1 MEVYISCDLSKEEY
15 KMKTRYLGKDIFQ
28 VSALG
33 LGCMGMSF
41 AYGGAEESEAIK
53 TIHAAVDSGVTFL
66 DSAEVYGPYDNE
78 VLVGKAIK
86 GMRDKVQIA
95 TKFGFRILPSGQG
108 LERMAGVDSRP
119 EHIREAVEG
128 SLKRLNIETI
138 DLLYQH
144 RVDPSVPVED
154 VVGTMVDLIKEGK
167 IRHIGLSE
175 VSADTLRRACKIYPI
190 TAVQT
195 EYSLWTREPEESILN
210 ACRELGVGFVPYS
223 PLGRGFLT
231 GKITDGS
238 GFGEDDFRRN
248 LPRFQQAAM
257 QKNQLLLEQ
266 LQDVADKYRC
276 SLAQLALAWV
286 MSKGE
291 DIVPIPGARKIAHLQ
306 DNAGAVSLNLSDS
319 DIKFVDHIFTPDNI
333 QGQRYNQSDFNLI
346 DK

>member
-1 MEVYISCDLSKEEY
+1 V
-15 KMKTRYLGKDIFQ
+15 KTRYLGKEKFQ

-41 AYGGAEESEAIK
+41 AYGGAEESQAIN
-53 TIHAAVDSGVTFL
+53 TIHAAVDMGVTFL
-66 DSAEVYGPYDNE
+66 DSAEVYGPFDNE

-86 GMRDKVQIA
+86 GIRDKVQIA
-95 TKFGFRILPSGQG
+95 TKFGFRILPTGQG

-144 RVDPSVPVED
+144 RVDPAVPVEE
-154 VVGTMVDLIKEGK
+154 VVGTMADLVKEGK

-175 VSADTLRRACKIYPI
+175 VSAQTLRRACKVHPI

-195 EYSLWTREPEESILN
+195 EYSLWTREPEDGILK

-231 GKITDGS
+231 GKITDPS
-238 GFGEDDFRRN
+238 LFAADDFRRN
-248 LPRFQQAAM
+248 LPRFQAETM
-257 QKNQLLLEQ
+257 RKNQQLLDR
-266 LQDVADKYRC
+266 LQQVAGRYDAT
-276 SLAQLALAWV
+276 LAQMALAWV

-291 DIVPIPGARKIAHLQ
+291 DIVPIPGARKINHLR
-306 DNAGAVSLNLSDS
+306 DNAAAADIMLSPE
-319 DIKFVDHIFTPDNI
+319 DILTIDHIFAAENVA
-333 QGQRYNQSDFNLI
+333 GLRYNQGDFNLI

>member
-1 MEVYISCDLSKEEY
+1 
-15 KMKTRYLGKDIFQ
+15 MKTRYLGKEKFQ

-41 AYGGAEESEAIK
+41 AYGGAEESQAIN
-53 TIHAAVDSGVTFL
+53 TIHAAVDMGVTFL
-66 DSAEVYGPYDNE
+66 DSAEVYGPFDNE

-86 GMRDKVQIA
+86 GIRDKVQIA
-95 TKFGFRILPSGQG
+95 TKFGFRILPTGQG

-144 RVDPSVPVED
+144 RVDPAVPVEE
-154 VVGTMVDLIKEGK
+154 VVGTMADLVKEGK

-175 VSADTLRRACKIYPI
+175 VSAQTLRRACKVHPI

-195 EYSLWTREPEESILN
+195 EYSLWTREPESGILK

-231 GKITDGS
+231 GKITDPS
-238 GFGEDDFRRN
+238 LFAADDFRRN
-248 LPRFQQAAM
+248 LPRFQAETM
-257 QKNQLLLEQ
+257 RKNQQLLDR
-266 LQDVADKYRC
+266 LQQVAGRYDAT
-276 SLAQLALAWV
+276 LAQMALAWV

-291 DIVPIPGARKIAHLQ
+291 DIVPIPGARKIKHLR
-306 DNAGAVSLNLSDS
+306 DNAAAADIMLSPE
-319 DIKFVDHIFTPDNI
+319 DILTIDHIFAAENVA
-333 QGQRYNQSDFNLI
+333 GLRYNQGDFNLI

>member
-1 MEVYISCDLSKEEY
+1 
-15 KMKTRYLGKDIFQ
+15 MKTRYLGKEKFQ

-41 AYGGAEESEAIK
+41 AYGGAEESQAIN
-53 TIHAAVDSGVTFL
+53 TIHAAVDMGVTFL
-66 DSAEVYGPYDNE
+66 DSAEVYGPFDNE

-86 GMRDKVQIA
+86 GIRDKVQIA
-95 TKFGFRILPSGQG
+95 TKFGFRILPTGQG

-144 RVDPSVPVED
+144 RVDPAVPVEE
-154 VVGTMVDLIKEGK
+154 VVGTMADLVKEGK

-175 VSADTLRRACKIYPI
+175 VSAQTLRRACKVHPI

-195 EYSLWTREPEESILN
+195 EYSLWTREPEDGILK

-231 GKITDGS
+231 GKITDPS
-238 GFGEDDFRRN
+238 LFAADDFRRN
-248 LPRFQQAAM
+248 LPRFQAETM
-257 QKNQLLLEQ
+257 RKNQQLLDR
-266 LQDVADKYRC
+266 LQQVAGRYDAT
-276 SLAQLALAWV
+276 LAQMALAWV

-291 DIVPIPGARKIAHLQ
+291 DIVPIPGARKINHLR
-306 DNAGAVSLNLSDS
+306 DNAAAADIMLSPE
-319 DIKFVDHIFTPDNI
+319 DILTIDHIFAAENVA
-333 QGQRYNQSDFNLI
+333 GLRYNQSDFNLI

>member
-1 MEVYISCDLSKEEY
+1 
-15 KMKTRYLGKDIFQ
+15 MKTRYLGKEKFQ

-41 AYGGAEESEAIK
+41 AYGGAEESQAIN
-53 TIHAAVDSGVTFL
+53 TIHAAVDMGVTFL
-66 DSAEVYGPYDNE
+66 DSAEVYGPFDNE

-86 GMRDKVQIA
+86 GIRDKVQIA
-95 TKFGFRILPSGQG
+95 TKFGFRILPTGQG

-144 RVDPSVPVED
+144 RVDPAVPVEE
-154 VVGTMVDLIKEGK
+154 VVGTLADLVKEGK

-175 VSADTLRRACKIYPI
+175 VSAQTLRRACKVHPI

-195 EYSLWTREPEESILN
+195 EYSLWTREPEGGILK

-231 GKITDGS
+231 GKITDPS
-238 GFGEDDFRRN
+238 LFAADDFRRN
-248 LPRFQQAAM
+248 LPRFQAETM
-257 QKNQLLLEQ
+257 RKNQQLLDR
-266 LQDVADKYRC
+266 LQQVAGRYDAT
-276 SLAQLALAWV
+276 LAQMALAWV

-291 DIVPIPGARKIAHLQ
+291 DIVPIPGARKINHLR
-306 DNAGAVSLNLSDS
+306 DNAAAADIMLSPE
-319 DIKFVDHIFTPDNI
+319 DILTIDHIFAAENVA
-333 QGQRYNQSDFNLI
+333 GLRYNQGDFNLI

>member
-1 MEVYISCDLSKEEY
+1 
-15 KMKTRYLGKDIFQ
+15 MKTRYLGKEKFQ

-41 AYGGAEESEAIK
+41 AYGGAEESQAIN
-53 TIHAAVDSGVTFL
+53 TIHAAVDMGVTFL
-66 DSAEVYGPYDNE
+66 DSAEVYGPFDNE

-86 GMRDKVQIA
+86 GIRDKVQIA
-95 TKFGFRILPSGQG
+95 TKFGFRILPTGQG

-144 RVDPSVPVED
+144 RVDPAVPVEE
-154 VVGTMVDLIKEGK
+154 VVGTMADLVKEGK

-175 VSADTLRRACKIYPI
+175 VSAQTLRRACKVHPI

-195 EYSLWTREPEESILN
+195 EYSLWTREPEGGILK

-231 GKITDGS
+231 GKITDPS
-238 GFGEDDFRRN
+238 LFAADDFRRN
-248 LPRFQQAAM
+248 LPRFQAETM
-257 QKNQLLLEQ
+257 RKNQQLLDR
-266 LQDVADKYRC
+266 LQQVAGRYDAT
-276 SLAQLALAWV
+276 LAQMALAWV

-291 DIVPIPGARKIAHLQ
+291 DIVPIPGARKINHLR
-306 DNAGAVSLNLSDS
+306 DNAAAADIMLSPE
-319 DIKFVDHIFTPDNI
+319 DILTIDHIFAAENVA
-333 QGQRYNQSDFNLI
+333 GLRYNQGDFYLI

>member
-1 MEVYISCDLSKEEY
+1 
-15 KMKTRYLGKDIFQ
+15 MKTRYLGKEKFQ

-41 AYGGAEESEAIK
+41 AYGGAEESQAIN
-53 TIHAAVDSGVTFL
+53 TIHAAVDMGVTFL
-66 DSAEVYGPYDNE
+66 DSAEVYGPFDNE

-86 GMRDKVQIA
+86 GIRDKVQIA
-95 TKFGFRILPSGQG
+95 TKFGFRILPTGQG

-144 RVDPSVPVED
+144 RVDPAVPVEE
-154 VVGTMVDLIKEGK
+154 VVGTMADLVKEGK

-175 VSADTLRRACKIYPI
+175 VSAQTLRRACKVHPI

-195 EYSLWTREPEESILN
+195 EYSLWTREPEGGILK

-231 GKITDGS
+231 GKITDPS
-238 GFGEDDFRRN
+238 LFAADDFRRN
-248 LPRFQQAAM
+248 LPRFQAETM
-257 QKNQLLLEQ
+257 RKNQQLLDR
-266 LQDVADKYRC
+266 LQQVAGRYDAT
-276 SLAQLALAWV
+276 LAQMALAWM

-291 DIVPIPGARKIAHLQ
+291 DIVPIPGARKINHLR
-306 DNAGAVSLNLSDS
+306 DNAAAADIMLSPE
-319 DIKFVDHIFTPDNI
+319 DILTIDHIFAAENVA
-333 QGQRYNQSDFNLI
+333 GLRYNQGDFNLI

>member
-1 MEVYISCDLSKEEY
+1 M
-15 KMKTRYLGKDIFQ
+15 
-28 VSALG
+28 G

-41 AYGGAEESEAIK
+41 AYGGAEESQAIN
-53 TIHAAVDSGVTFL
+53 TIHAAVDMGVTFL
-66 DSAEVYGPYDNE
+66 DSAEVYGPFDNE

-86 GMRDKVQIA
+86 GIRDKVQIA
-95 TKFGFRILPSGQG
+95 TKFGFRILPTGQG

-144 RVDPSVPVED
+144 RVDPAVPVEE
-154 VVGTMVDLIKEGK
+154 VVGTMADLVKEGK

-175 VSADTLRRACKIYPI
+175 VSAQTLRRACKVHPI

-195 EYSLWTREPEESILN
+195 EYSLWTREPEGGILK

-231 GKITDGS
+231 GKITDPS
-238 GFGEDDFRRN
+238 LFAADDFRRN
-248 LPRFQQAAM
+248 LPRFQAETM
-257 QKNQLLLEQ
+257 RKNQQLLDH
-266 LQDVADKYRC
+266 LQQVAGRYDAT
-276 SLAQLALAWV
+276 LAQMALAWV

-291 DIVPIPGARKIAHLQ
+291 DIVPIPGARKINHLR
-306 DNAGAVSLNLSDS
+306 DNAAAADIMLSPE
-319 DIKFVDHIFTPDNI
+319 DIHTIDHIFAAENVA
-333 QGQRYNQSDFNLI
+333 GLRYNQGDFNLI

>member
-1 MEVYISCDLSKEEY
+1 
-15 KMKTRYLGKDIFQ
+15 MKTRYLGKEKFQ

-41 AYGGAEESEAIK
+41 AYGGAEESQAIN
-53 TIHAAVDSGVTFL
+53 TIHAAVDMGVTFL
-66 DSAEVYGPYDNE
+66 DSAEVYGPFDNE
-78 VLVGKAIK
+78 VLVGTAIK
-86 GMRDKVQIA
+86 GIRDKVQIA
-95 TKFGFRILPSGQG
+95 TKFGFRILPTGQG

-144 RVDPSVPVED
+144 RVDPAVPVEE
-154 VVGTMVDLIKEGK
+154 VVGTMADLVKEGK

-175 VSADTLRRACKIYPI
+175 VSAQTLRRACKVHPI

-195 EYSLWTREPEESILN
+195 EYSLWTREPEGGILK

-231 GKITDGS
+231 GKITDPS
-238 GFGEDDFRRN
+238 LFAADDFRRN
-248 LPRFQQAAM
+248 LPRFQAETM
-257 QKNQLLLEQ
+257 RKNQQLLDH
-266 LQDVADKYRC
+266 LQQVAGRYDAT
-276 SLAQLALAWV
+276 LAQMALAWV

-291 DIVPIPGARKIAHLQ
+291 DIVPIPGARKINHLR
-306 DNAGAVSLNLSDS
+306 DNAAAADIMLSPE
-319 DIKFVDHIFTPDNI
+319 DILTIDHIFAAENVA
-333 QGQRYNQSDFNLI
+333 GLRYNQGDFNLI

>member
-1 MEVYISCDLSKEEY
+1 
-15 KMKTRYLGKDIFQ
+15 MKTRYLGKEKFQ

-41 AYGGAEESEAIK
+41 AYGGAEESQAIN
-53 TIHAAVDSGVTFL
+53 TIHAAVDMGVTFL
-66 DSAEVYGPYDNE
+66 DSAEVYGPFDNE

-86 GMRDKVQIA
+86 GIRDKVQIA
-95 TKFGFRILPSGQG
+95 TKFGFRILPTGQG

-144 RVDPSVPVED
+144 RVDPAVPVEE
-154 VVGTMVDLIKEGK
+154 VVGTMADLVKEGK

-175 VSADTLRRACKIYPI
+175 VSAQTLRRACKVHPI

-195 EYSLWTREPEESILN
+195 EYSLWTREPEGGILK

-231 GKITDGS
+231 GKITDPS
-238 GFGEDDFRRN
+238 LFAADDFRRN
-248 LPRFQQAAM
+248 LPRFQAETM
-257 QKNQLLLEQ
+257 RKNQQLLDH
-266 LQDVADKYRC
+266 LQQVAGRYNAT
-276 SLAQLALAWV
+276 LAQMALAWV

-291 DIVPIPGARKIAHLQ
+291 DIVPIPGARKINHLR
-306 DNAGAVSLNLSDS
+306 DNAAAADIMLSPE
-319 DIKFVDHIFTPDNI
+319 DIHTIDHIFAAENVA
-333 QGQRYNQSDFNLI
+333 GLRYNQGDFNLI

>member
-1 MEVYISCDLSKEEY
+1 
-15 KMKTRYLGKDIFQ
+15 MKTRYLGKEKFQ

-41 AYGGAEESEAIK
+41 AYGGAEESQAIN
-53 TIHAAVDSGVTFL
+53 TIHAAVDMGVTFL
-66 DSAEVYGPYDNE
+66 DSAEVYGPFDNE

-86 GMRDKVQIA
+86 GIRDKVQIA
-95 TKFGFRILPSGQG
+95 TKFGFRILPTGQG

-144 RVDPSVPVED
+144 RVDPAVPVEE
-154 VVGTMVDLIKEGK
+154 VVGTMADLVKEGK

-175 VSADTLRRACKIYPI
+175 VSAQTLRRACKVHPI

-195 EYSLWTREPEESILN
+195 EYSLWTREPEGGILK

-231 GKITDGS
+231 GKITDPS
-238 GFGEDDFRRN
+238 LFAADDFRRN
-248 LPRFQQAAM
+248 RPRFQAETM
-257 QKNQLLLEQ
+257 RKNQQLLDR
-266 LQDVADKYRC
+266 LQQVAGRYDAT
-276 SLAQLALAWV
+276 LAQMALAWV

-291 DIVPIPGARKIAHLQ
+291 DIVPIPGARKINHLR
-306 DNAGAVSLNLSDS
+306 DNAAAADIMLSPE
-319 DIKFVDHIFTPDNI
+319 DILTIDHIFAAENVA
-333 QGQRYNQSDFNLI
+333 GLRYNQGDFNLI

>member
-1 MEVYISCDLSKEEY
+1 
-15 KMKTRYLGKDIFQ
+15 MKTRYLGKEKFQ

-41 AYGGAEESEAIK
+41 AYGGAEESQAIN
-53 TIHAAVDSGVTFL
+53 TIHAAVDMGVTFL
-66 DSAEVYGPYDNE
+66 DSAEVYGPFDNE

-86 GMRDKVQIA
+86 GIRDKVQIA
-95 TKFGFRILPSGQG
+95 TKFGFRILPTGQG

-128 SLKRLNIETI
+128 SLKPLNIETI

-144 RVDPSVPVED
+144 RVDPAVPVEE
-154 VVGTMVDLIKEGK
+154 VVGTMADLVKEGK

-175 VSADTLRRACKIYPI
+175 VSAQTLRRACKVHPI

-195 EYSLWTREPEESILN
+195 EYSLWTREPEGGILK

-231 GKITDGS
+231 GKITDPS
-238 GFGEDDFRRN
+238 LFAADDFRRN
-248 LPRFQQAAM
+248 LPRFQAETM
-257 QKNQLLLEQ
+257 RKNQQLLDR
-266 LQDVADKYRC
+266 LQQVAGRYDAT
-276 SLAQLALAWV
+276 LAQMALAWV

-291 DIVPIPGARKIAHLQ
+291 DIVPIPGARKINHLR
-306 DNAGAVSLNLSDS
+306 DNAAAADIMLSPE
-319 DIKFVDHIFTPDNI
+319 DILTIDHIFAAENVA
-333 QGQRYNQSDFNLI
+333 GLRYNQGDFNLI

>member
-1 MEVYISCDLSKEEY
+1 
-15 KMKTRYLGKDIFQ
+15 MKTRYLGKEKFQ

-41 AYGGAEESEAIK
+41 AYGGAEESQAIN
-53 TIHAAVDSGVTFL
+53 TIHAAVDMGVTFL
-66 DSAEVYGPYDNE
+66 DSAEVYGPFDNE

-86 GMRDKVQIA
+86 GIRDKVQIA
-95 TKFGFRILPSGQG
+95 TKFGFRILPTGQG

-144 RVDPSVPVED
+144 RVDPAVPVEE
-154 VVGTMVDLIKEGK
+154 VVGTMADLVKEGK

-175 VSADTLRRACKIYPI
+175 VSAQTLRRACKVHPI

-195 EYSLWTREPEESILN
+195 EYSLWTREPEGGILK

-231 GKITDGS
+231 RKITDPS
-238 GFGEDDFRRN
+238 LFAADDFRRN
-248 LPRFQQAAM
+248 LPRFQAETM
-257 QKNQLLLEQ
+257 RKNQQLLDR
-266 LQDVADKYRC
+266 LQQVAGRYDAT
-276 SLAQLALAWV
+276 LAQMALAWV

-291 DIVPIPGARKIAHLQ
+291 DIVPIPGARKINHLR
-306 DNAGAVSLNLSDS
+306 DNAAAADIMLSPE
-319 DIKFVDHIFTPDNI
+319 DIHTIDYIFAAENVA
-333 QGQRYNQSDFNLI
+333 GLRYNQGDFNLI

>member
-1 MEVYISCDLSKEEY
+1 
-15 KMKTRYLGKDIFQ
+15 MKTRYLGKEKFQ

-41 AYGGAEESEAIK
+41 AYGGAEESQAIN
-53 TIHAAVDSGVTFL
+53 TIHAAVDMGVTFL
-66 DSAEVYGPYDNE
+66 DSAEVYGPFDNE

-86 GMRDKVQIA
+86 GIRDKVQIA
-95 TKFGFRILPSGQG
+95 TKFGFRILPTGQG

-144 RVDPSVPVED
+144 RVDPAVPVEE
-154 VVGTMVDLIKEGK
+154 VVGTMADLVKEGK

-175 VSADTLRRACKIYPI
+175 VSAQTLRRACKVHPI

-195 EYSLWTREPEESILN
+195 EYSLWTREPEGGILK

-231 GKITDGS
+231 GKITDPS
-238 GFGEDDFRRN
+238 LFAVDDFRRN
-248 LPRFQQAAM
+248 LPRFQAETM
-257 QKNQLLLEQ
+257 RKNQQLLDH
-266 LQDVADKYRC
+266 LQQVAGRYDAT
-276 SLAQLALAWV
+276 LAQMALAWV

-291 DIVPIPGARKIAHLQ
+291 DIVPIPGARKINHLR
-306 DNAGAVSLNLSDS
+306 DNAAAADIMLSPE
-319 DIKFVDHIFTPDNI
+319 DILTIDHIFAAENVA
-333 QGQRYNQSDFNLI
+333 GLRYNQGDFNLI

>member
-1 MEVYISCDLSKEEY
+1 M
-15 KMKTRYLGKDIFQ
+15 
-28 VSALG
+28 G

-41 AYGGAEESEAIK
+41 AYGGAEESQAIN
-53 TIHAAVDSGVTFL
+53 TIHAAVDMGVTFL
-66 DSAEVYGPYDNE
+66 DSAEVYGPFDNE

-86 GMRDKVQIA
+86 GIRDKVQIA
-95 TKFGFRILPSGQG
+95 TKFGFRILPTGQG

-144 RVDPSVPVED
+144 RVDPAVPVEE
-154 VVGTMVDLIKEGK
+154 VVGTMADLVKEGK

-175 VSADTLRRACKIYPI
+175 VSAQTLRRACKVHQI

-195 EYSLWTREPEESILN
+195 EYSLWTREPEGGILK

-231 GKITDGS
+231 GKITDPS
-238 GFGEDDFRRN
+238 LFAADDFRRN
-248 LPRFQQAAM
+248 LPRFQAETM
-257 QKNQLLLEQ
+257 RKNQQLLDR
-266 LQDVADKYRC
+266 LQQVAGRYDAT
-276 SLAQLALAWV
+276 LAQMALAWV

-291 DIVPIPGARKIAHLQ
+291 DIVPIPGARKINHLR
-306 DNAGAVSLNLSDS
+306 DNAAAADIMLSPE
-319 DIKFVDHIFTPDNI
+319 DILTIDHIFAAENVA
-333 QGQRYNQSDFNLI
+333 GLRYNQGDFNLI

>member
-1 MEVYISCDLSKEEY
+1 
-15 KMKTRYLGKDIFQ
+15 MKTRYLGKEKFQ

-41 AYGGAEESEAIK
+41 AYGGAEESQAIN
-53 TIHAAVDSGVTFL
+53 TIHAAVDMGVTFL
-66 DSAEVYGPYDNE
+66 DSAEVYGPFDNE

-86 GMRDKVQIA
+86 GIRDKVQIA
-95 TKFGFRILPSGQG
+95 TKFGFRILPTGQG

-144 RVDPSVPVED
+144 RVDPAVPVEE
-154 VVGTMVDLIKEGK
+154 VVGTMADLVKDGK

-175 VSADTLRRACKIYPI
+175 VSAQTLRRACKVHPI

-195 EYSLWTREPEESILN
+195 EYSLWTREPEGGILK

-231 GKITDGS
+231 GKITDPS
-238 GFGEDDFRRN
+238 LFAADDFRRN
-248 LPRFQQAAM
+248 LPRFQAETM
-257 QKNQLLLEQ
+257 RKNQQLLDH
-266 LQDVADKYRC
+266 LQQVAGRYDAT
-276 SLAQLALAWV
+276 LAQMALAWV

-291 DIVPIPGARKIAHLQ
+291 DIVPIPGARKINHLR
-306 DNAGAVSLNLSDS
+306 DNAAAADIMLSPE
-319 DIKFVDHIFTPDNI
+319 DILTIDHIFAAENVA
-333 QGQRYNQSDFNLI
+333 GLRYNQGDFNLI

>member
-1 MEVYISCDLSKEEY
+1 
-15 KMKTRYLGKDIFQ
+15 MKTRYLGKEKFQ

-41 AYGGAEESEAIK
+41 AYGGAEESQAIN
-53 TIHAAVDSGVTFL
+53 TIHAAVDMGVTFL
-66 DSAEVYGPYDNE
+66 DSAEVYGPFDNE

-86 GMRDKVQIA
+86 GIRDKVQIA
-95 TKFGFRILPSGQG
+95 TKFGFRILPTGQG

-144 RVDPSVPVED
+144 RVDPAVPVEE
-154 VVGTMVDLIKEGK
+154 VVGTMADLVKEGK

-175 VSADTLRRACKIYPI
+175 VSAQTLRRACKVHPI

-195 EYSLWTREPEESILN
+195 EYSLWTREPEGGILK

-231 GKITDGS
+231 GKITDPS
-238 GFGEDDFRRN
+238 LFAADDFRRN
-248 LPRFQQAAM
+248 LPRFQAETM
-257 QKNQLLLEQ
+257 RKNQQLLDR
-266 LQDVADKYRC
+266 LQQVAGRYDAT
-276 SLAQLALAWV
+276 LAQMALAWV

-291 DIVPIPGARKIAHLQ
+291 DIVPIPGARKINHLR
-306 DNAGAVSLNLSDS
+306 DNAAAADIMLSPE
-319 DIKFVDHIFTPDNI
+319 DILTIDHIFAAENVT
-333 QGQRYNQSDFNLI
+333 GLRYNQGDFNLI

>member
-1 MEVYISCDLSKEEY
+1 M
-15 KMKTRYLGKDIFQ
+15 
-28 VSALG
+28 G

-41 AYGGAEESEAIK
+41 AYGGAEESQAIN
-53 TIHAAVDSGVTFL
+53 TIHAAVDMGVTFL
-66 DSAEVYGPYDNE
+66 DSAEVYGPFDNE

-86 GMRDKVQIA
+86 GIRDKVQIA
-95 TKFGFRILPSGQG
+95 TKFGFRILPTGQG

-144 RVDPSVPVED
+144 RVDPAVPVEE
-154 VVGTMVDLIKEGK
+154 VVGTMADLVKEGK

-175 VSADTLRRACKIYPI
+175 VSAQTLRRACKVHPI

-195 EYSLWTREPEESILN
+195 EYSLWTREPEGGILK

-231 GKITDGS
+231 GKITDPS
-238 GFGEDDFRRN
+238 LFAADDFRRN
-248 LPRFQQAAM
+248 LPRFQAETM
-257 QKNQLLLEQ
+257 RKNQQLLDH
-266 LQDVADKYRC
+266 LQQVAGRYDAT
-276 SLAQLALAWV
+276 LAQMALAWV

-291 DIVPIPGARKIAHLQ
+291 DIVPIPGARKINHLR
-306 DNAGAVSLNLSDS
+306 DNAAAADIMLSPE
-319 DIKFVDHIFTPDNI
+319 DILTIDHIFAAENVA
-333 QGQRYNQSDFNLI
+333 GLRYNQGDFNLI

>member
-1 MEVYISCDLSKEEY
+1 V
-15 KMKTRYLGKDIFQ
+15 KTRYLGKEKFQ

-41 AYGGAEESEAIK
+41 AYGGAEESQAIN
-53 TIHAAVDSGVTFL
+53 TIHAAVDMGVTFL
-66 DSAEVYGPYDNE
+66 DSAEVYGPFDNE

-86 GMRDKVQIA
+86 GIRDKVQIA
-95 TKFGFRILPSGQG
+95 TKFGFRILPTGQG

-144 RVDPSVPVED
+144 RVDPAVPVEE
-154 VVGTMVDLIKEGK
+154 VVGTMADLVKEGK

-175 VSADTLRRACKIYPI
+175 VSAQTLRRACKVHPI

-195 EYSLWTREPEESILN
+195 EYSLWTREPESGILK

-231 GKITDGS
+231 GKITDPS
-238 GFGEDDFRRN
+238 LFAADDFRRN
-248 LPRFQQAAM
+248 LPRFQAETM
-257 QKNQLLLEQ
+257 RKNQQLLDR
-266 LQDVADKYRC
+266 LQQVAGRYDAT
-276 SLAQLALAWV
+276 LAQMALAWV

-291 DIVPIPGARKIAHLQ
+291 DIVPIPGARKINHLR
-306 DNAGAVSLNLSDS
+306 DNAAAADIMLSPE
-319 DIKFVDHIFTPDNI
+319 DILTIDHIFAAENVA
-333 QGQRYNQSDFNLI
+333 GLRYNQGDFNLI

>member
-1 MEVYISCDLSKEEY
+1 
-15 KMKTRYLGKDIFQ
+15 MKTRYLGKEKFQ

-41 AYGGAEESEAIK
+41 AYGGAEESQAIN
-53 TIHAAVDSGVTFL
+53 TIHAAVDMGVTFL
-66 DSAEVYGPYDNE
+66 DSAEVYGPFDNE

-86 GMRDKVQIA
+86 GIRDKVQIA
-95 TKFGFRILPSGQG
+95 TKFGFRILPTGQG

-144 RVDPSVPVED
+144 RVDPAVPVEE
-154 VVGTMVDLIKEGK
+154 VVGTMADLVKEGK

-175 VSADTLRRACKIYPI
+175 VSAQTLRRACKVHPI

-195 EYSLWTREPEESILN
+195 EYSLWTREPEGGILK

-231 GKITDGS
+231 GKITDPS
-238 GFGEDDFRRN
+238 LFAADDFRRN
-248 LPRFQQAAM
+248 LPRFQAETM
-257 QKNQLLLEQ
+257 RKNQQLLDR
-266 LQDVADKYRC
+266 LQQVAGRYDAT
-276 SLAQLALAWV
+276 LAQMALAWV

-291 DIVPIPGARKIAHLQ
+291 DIVPIPGARKINHLC
-306 DNAGAVSLNLSDS
+306 DNAAAADIMLSPE
-319 DIKFVDHIFTPDNI
+319 DILTIDHIFAAENVA
-333 QGQRYNQSDFNLI
+333 GLRYNQGDFNLI

>member
-1 MEVYISCDLSKEEY
+1 
-15 KMKTRYLGKDIFQ
+15 MKTRYLGKEKFQ

-41 AYGGAEESEAIK
+41 AYGGAEESQAIN
-53 TIHAAVDSGVTFL
+53 TIHAAVGMGVTFL
-66 DSAEVYGPYDNE
+66 DSAEVYGPFDNE

-86 GMRDKVQIA
+86 GIRDKVQIA
-95 TKFGFRILPSGQG
+95 TKFGFRILPTGQG

-144 RVDPSVPVED
+144 RVDPAVPVEE
-154 VVGTMVDLIKEGK
+154 VVGTMADLVKEGK

-175 VSADTLRRACKIYPI
+175 VSAQTLRRACKVHPI

-195 EYSLWTREPEESILN
+195 EYSLWTREPEGGILK

-231 GKITDGS
+231 GKITDPS
-238 GFGEDDFRRN
+238 LFAADDFRRN
-248 LPRFQQAAM
+248 LPRFQAETM
-257 QKNQLLLEQ
+257 RKNQQLLDR
-266 LQDVADKYRC
+266 LQQVAGRYDAT
-276 SLAQLALAWV
+276 LAQMALAWV

-291 DIVPIPGARKIAHLQ
+291 DIVPIPGARKINHLR
-306 DNAGAVSLNLSDS
+306 DNAAAADIMLSPE
-319 DIKFVDHIFTPDNI
+319 DILTIDHIFAAENVA
-333 QGQRYNQSDFNLI
+333 GLRYNQGDFNLI

>member
-1 MEVYISCDLSKEEY
+1 
-15 KMKTRYLGKDIFQ
+15 MKTRYLGKEKFQ

-41 AYGGAEESEAIK
+41 AYGGAEESQAIN
-53 TIHAAVDSGVTFL
+53 TIHAAVDMGVTFL
-66 DSAEVYGPYDNE
+66 DSAEVYGPFDNE

-86 GMRDKVQIA
+86 GIRDKVQIA
-95 TKFGFRILPSGQG
+95 TKFGFRILPTGQG

-144 RVDPSVPVED
+144 RVDPAVPVEE
-154 VVGTMVDLIKEGK
+154 VVGTMADLVKEGK

-175 VSADTLRRACKIYPI
+175 VSAQTLRRACKVHPI

-195 EYSLWTREPEESILN
+195 EYSLWTREPEGGILK

-231 GKITDGS
+231 GKITDPS
-238 GFGEDDFRRN
+238 LFAADDFRRN
-248 LPRFQQAAM
+248 LPRFQAETM
-257 QKNQLLLEQ
+257 RKNQQLLDR
-266 LQDVADKYRC
+266 LQQVAGRYDAT
-276 SLAQLALAWV
+276 LAQMALAWV

-291 DIVPIPGARKIAHLQ
+291 DIVPIPGARKINHLR
-306 DNAGAVSLNLSDS
+306 DNAAAADIMLSPE
-319 DIKFVDHIFTPDNI
+319 DILTIDHIFAAENVA
-333 QGQRYNQSDFNLI
+333 GLRYNQGDFNLI

>member
-1 MEVYISCDLSKEEY
+1 V
-15 KMKTRYLGKDIFQ
+15 KTRYLGKEKFQ

-41 AYGGAEESEAIK
+41 AYGGAEESQAIN
-53 TIHAAVDSGVTFL
+53 TIHAAVDMGVTFL
-66 DSAEVYGPYDNE
+66 DSAEVYGPFDNE

-86 GMRDKVQIA
+86 GIRDKVQIA
-95 TKFGFRILPSGQG
+95 TKFGFRILPTGQG

-144 RVDPSVPVED
+144 RVDPAVPVEE
-154 VVGTMVDLIKEGK
+154 VVGTMADLVKEGK

-175 VSADTLRRACKIYPI
+175 VSAQTLRRACKVHPI

-195 EYSLWTREPEESILN
+195 EYSLWTREPEDGILK

-231 GKITDGS
+231 GKITDPS
-238 GFGEDDFRRN
+238 LFAADDFRRN
-248 LPRFQQAAM
+248 LPRFQAETM
-257 QKNQLLLEQ
+257 RKNQQLLDR
-266 LQDVADKYRC
+266 LQEVAGRYDAT
-276 SLAQLALAWV
+276 LAQMALAWV

-291 DIVPIPGARKIAHLQ
+291 DIVPIPGARKINHLR
-306 DNAGAVSLNLSDS
+306 DNAAAADIMLSPE
-319 DIKFVDHIFTPDNI
+319 DIHTIDHIFAAENVA
-333 QGQRYNQSDFNLI
+333 GLRYNQGDFNLI

>member
-1 MEVYISCDLSKEEY
+1 
-15 KMKTRYLGKDIFQ
+15 MKTRYLGKEKFQ

-41 AYGGAEESEAIK
+41 AYGGAEESQAIN
-53 TIHAAVDSGVTFL
+53 TIHAAVDMGVTFL
-66 DSAEVYGPYDNE
+66 DSAEVYGPFDNE

-86 GMRDKVQIA
+86 GIRDKVQIA
-95 TKFGFRILPSGQG
+95 TKFGFRILPTGQG

-144 RVDPSVPVED
+144 RVDPAVSVEE
-154 VVGTMVDLIKEGK
+154 VVGTMADLVKEGK

-175 VSADTLRRACKIYPI
+175 VSAQTLRRACKVHPI

-195 EYSLWTREPEESILN
+195 EYSLWTREPEGGILK

-231 GKITDGS
+231 GKITDPS
-238 GFGEDDFRRN
+238 LFAADDFRRN
-248 LPRFQQAAM
+248 LPRFQAETM
-257 QKNQLLLEQ
+257 RKNQQLLDR
-266 LQDVADKYRC
+266 LQQVAGRYDAT
-276 SLAQLALAWV
+276 LAQMALAWV

-291 DIVPIPGARKIAHLQ
+291 DIVPIPGARKINHLR
-306 DNAGAVSLNLSDS
+306 DNAAAADIMLSPE
-319 DIKFVDHIFTPDNI
+319 DILTIDHIFAAENVA
-333 QGQRYNQSDFNLI
+333 GLRYNQGDFNLI

>member
-1 MEVYISCDLSKEEY
+1 
-15 KMKTRYLGKDIFQ
+15 MKTRYLGKEKFQ

-41 AYGGAEESEAIK
+41 AYGGAEESQAIN
-53 TIHAAVDSGVTFL
+53 TIHAAVDMGVTFL
-66 DSAEVYGPYDNE
+66 DSAEVYGPFDNE

-86 GMRDKVQIA
+86 GIRDKVQIA
-95 TKFGFRILPSGQG
+95 TKFGFRILPTGQG

-144 RVDPSVPVED
+144 RVDPAVPVEE
-154 VVGTMVDLIKEGK
+154 VVGTMADLVKEGK

-175 VSADTLRRACKIYPI
+175 VSAQTLRRACKVHPI

-195 EYSLWTREPEESILN
+195 EYSLWTREPEGGILKT
-210 ACRELGVGFVPYS
+210 CRELGVGFVPYS

-231 GKITDGS
+231 GKITDPS
-238 GFGEDDFRRN
+238 LFAADDFRRN
-248 LPRFQQAAM
+248 LPRFQAETM
-257 QKNQLLLEQ
+257 RKNQQLLDR
-266 LQDVADKYRC
+266 LQQVAGRYDAT
-276 SLAQLALAWV
+276 LAQMALAWV

-291 DIVPIPGARKIAHLQ
+291 DIVPIPGARKINHLR
-306 DNAGAVSLNLSDS
+306 DNAAAADIMLSPE
-319 DIKFVDHIFTPDNI
+319 DILTIDHIFAAENVA
-333 QGQRYNQSDFNLI
+333 GLRYNQGDFNLI

>member
-1 MEVYISCDLSKEEY
+1 
-15 KMKTRYLGKDIFQ
+15 MKTRYLGKEKFQ

-41 AYGGAEESEAIK
+41 AYGGAEESQAIN
-53 TIHAAVDSGVTFL
+53 TIHAAVDMGVTFL
-66 DSAEVYGPYDNE
+66 DSAEVYGPFDNE

-86 GMRDKVQIA
+86 GIRDKVQIA
-95 TKFGFRILPSGQG
+95 TKFGFRILPTGQG

-144 RVDPSVPVED
+144 RVDPAVPVEE
-154 VVGTMVDLIKEGK
+154 VVGTMADLVKEGK

-175 VSADTLRRACKIYPI
+175 VSAQTLRRACKVHPI

-195 EYSLWTREPEESILN
+195 EYSLWTREPEGGILK

-231 GKITDGS
+231 GKITDPS
-238 GFGEDDFRRN
+238 LFAADDFRRN
-248 LPRFQQAAM
+248 LPRFQAETM
-257 QKNQLLLEQ
+257 RKNQQLLDR
-266 LQDVADKYRC
+266 LQQVASRYEAT
-276 SLAQLALAWV
+276 LAQMALAWV

-291 DIVPIPGARKIAHLQ
+291 DIVPIPGARKMNHLR
-306 DNAGAVSLNLSDS
+306 DNAAAADIMLSPE
-319 DIKFVDHIFTPDNI
+319 DILAIDHIFAPENVA
-333 QGQRYNQSDFNLI
+333 GLRYNQGDFNLI

>member
-1 MEVYISCDLSKEEY
+1 
-15 KMKTRYLGKDIFQ
+15 MKTRYLGKEKFQ

-41 AYGGAEESEAIK
+41 AYGGAEESQAIN
-53 TIHAAVDSGVTFL
+53 TIHAAVDMGVTFL
-66 DSAEVYGPYDNE
+66 DSAEVYGPFDNE

-86 GMRDKVQIA
+86 GIRDKVQIA
-95 TKFGFRILPSGQG
+95 TKFGFRILPTGQG

-144 RVDPSVPVED
+144 RVDPAVPVEE
-154 VVGTMVDLIKEGK
+154 VVGTMADLVKEGK

-175 VSADTLRRACKIYPI
+175 VSAQTLRRACKVHPI

-195 EYSLWTREPEESILN
+195 EYSLWTREPEGGILK

-231 GKITDGS
+231 GKITDPS
-238 GFGEDDFRRN
+238 LFAADDFRRN
-248 LPRFQQAAM
+248 LPRFQAKTM
-257 QKNQLLLEQ
+257 RKNQQLLDR
-266 LQDVADKYRC
+266 LQQVAGRYDAT
-276 SLAQLALAWV
+276 LAQMALAWV

-291 DIVPIPGARKIAHLQ
+291 DIVPIPGARKINHLR
-306 DNAGAVSLNLSDS
+306 DNAAAADIMLSPE
-319 DIKFVDHIFTPDNI
+319 DIHTIDHIFAAENVA
-333 QGQRYNQSDFNLI
+333 GLRYNQGDFNLI